1 MKEAVAKTN
10 AAESQASDAATNNA
24 YETAKNELI
33 TFKENNT

>member
-1 MKEAVAKTN
+1 MKEATAKTN
-10 AAESQASDAATNNA
+10 AAKIQASDTATNNA